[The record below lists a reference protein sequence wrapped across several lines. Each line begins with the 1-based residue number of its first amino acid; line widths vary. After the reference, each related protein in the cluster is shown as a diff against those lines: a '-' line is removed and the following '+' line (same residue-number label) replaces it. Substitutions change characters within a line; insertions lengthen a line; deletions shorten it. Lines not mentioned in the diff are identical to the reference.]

1 MKIKLTEKENN
12 STIEKMKSHWN
23 LGPEKASSDP
33 KDNGE
38 YWKKM
43 ASIWNVSEKEARRRL
58 CSNCKH
64 SFCTEIDLEQMEFV
78 PYNEYDKYG
87 GGRTYCEEFNFIC
100 HNLRTCQDWESSS
113 DTDEYEDNDTM
124 TMKEMLYGK

>member
-58 CSNCKH
+58 CSNCKY
-64 SFCTEIDLEQMEFV
+64 SCCSTKCLEEMESI
-78 PYNEYDKYG
+78 PLNEYDKDG
-87 GGRTYCEEFNFIC
+87 GGRTYCDEFEFIC
-100 HNLRTCQDWESSS
+100 HNLRTCQDWESE
-113 DTDEYEDNDTM
+113 DKDEDEDDYMM
-124 TMKEMLYGK
+124 TMNEMLYGK